1 MALQSSGAISIGNIS
16 VELGQAST
24 TTHSLNDASF
34 RSLAGVPSGAISMS
48 NFYGKSN
55 AFIFNSTISANTTN
69 YNIKS
74 AAIAAGWDQVKPLKA
89 TVTVNS
95 GIYVYASTTA
105 VYGMQTGSTFPAGT
119 TLAVINNGL
128 IVGCGGAGGAGGSQ
142 ATNGGPGLAGGVG
155 FLASV
160 AVSITNNGT
169 VGGGGGGGG
178 GAGGAVFA
186 GDTGGGG
193 GGRVLGAG
201 GGGLTGN
208 AGTLT
213 AAGAGRGGGPGGAG
227 TSGAGGNLGT
237 AGSAGTDGGG
247 TGGPGAGG
255 AAGACTTGNA
265 NITWVVTGTRLGALN

>member
-1 MALQSSGAISIGNIS
+1 MALNTSGPISLGGTTVGQSVNLEMGYAATATISM
-16 VELGQAST
+16 
-24 TTHSLNDASF
+24 NDAAI
-34 RSLAGVPSGAISMS
+34 RTLAGVPSGAISMS

-55 AFIFNSTISANTTN
+55 AFIFNSTISANTTD

-74 AAIAAGWDQVKPLKA
+74 AAIAAGWDQVKSLKA

-128 IVGCGGAGGAGGSQ
+128 IVGFGGKGGNGSGGGSGVN
-142 ATNGGPGLAGGVG
+142 NGQPGLAGGVG
-155 FLASV
+155 FLAST

-178 GAGGAVFA
+178 GAGGAVFTGA
-186 GDTGGGG
+186 TGGGG

-213 AAGAGRGGGPGGAG
+213 AAGAGRGGG
-227 TSGAGGNLGT
+227 
-237 AGSAGTDGGG
+237 
-247 TGGPGAGG
+247 
-255 AAGACTTGNA
+255 
-265 NITWVVTGTRLGALN
+265 